1 MKALTTSLSTDD
13 YREGQR
19 VQLHPGTD
27 RWMRGDRYGTVLRT
41 GRKYVRVLMDRSG
54 HTIRVAPENLLDAS

>member
-1 MKALTTSLSTDD
+1 MASTAD

-19 VQLHPGTD
+19 VQLHPATD
-27 RWMRGDRYGTVLRT
+27 RWMRGDRYGTVLRI

-54 HTIRVAPENLLDAS
+54 HTIRVDPENLLDAS